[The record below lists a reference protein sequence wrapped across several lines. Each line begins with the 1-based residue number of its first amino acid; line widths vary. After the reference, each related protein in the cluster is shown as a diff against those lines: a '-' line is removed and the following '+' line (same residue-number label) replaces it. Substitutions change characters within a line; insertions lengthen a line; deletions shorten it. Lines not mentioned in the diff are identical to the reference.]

1 MITSDVENYPGFE
14 TAITGPELMDRMR
27 KQAMRF
33 GAEFRDED
41 ATAVDFTRQPFK
53 VTSDS
58 GTHEGKAV
66 IVATGSSAKWLGL
79 PSETR
84 LRGHGVSACA
94 TCDGFFFKEKEVV
107 VVGGGDSAME
117 EALFLTKYATKVT
130 IVHRRDSFKAS
141 KIMAAR
147 AMGHPKIRIL
157 WDTVIEEILGKDTV
171 EGVRIKNLQ
180 TGKAETY

>member
-1 MITSDVENYPGFE
+1 
-14 TAITGPELMDRMR
+14 ELMDRMR

-33 GAEFRDED
+33 GAVFKDED
-41 ATAVDFTRQPFK
+41 ATAVDFTKRPFK

-58 GTHEGKAV
+58 GAHEARSV
-66 IVATGSSAKWLGL
+66 IVATGSAAKWLGL
-79 PSETR
+79 PSETK

-130 IVHRRDSFKAS
+130 IIHRRDSFKAS
-141 KIMAAR
+141 KIM
-147 AMGHPKIRIL
+147 
-157 WDTVIEEILGKDTV
+157 
-171 EGVRIKNLQ
+171 
-180 TGKAETY
+180 